1 MFDSECLI
9 CCLEGGKACSVHGQV
24 ASSDDVQ
31 ISPEFADFLR
41 KQEEA
46 ADPKV
51 ALLVAQ
57 ADALMKKAAALVKDA
72 SPMCEIDFRRNRST
86 LYGFSNLD
94 NFSRSQ
100 VGRMIELLK
109 REPEL
114 LEVKA
119 DRLEA
124 IAEKIVS
131 KVLLGDDRKL
141 LLPQVSVDWFMGY
154 LLMQEKRAERS
165 IEITRIDPVN
175 QAKHIKRRD
184 IYYQLRTNL
193 ARDIYVENRNE

>member
-9 CCLEGGKACSVHGQV
+9 CCLEGGKACSVHSQV
-24 ASSDDVQ
+24 TSSDEP
-31 ISPEFADFLR
+31 ITPEFADFMR

-46 ADPKV
+46 ADPQV

-57 ADALMKKAAALVKDA
+57 AGVLMMKAATLAKDA
-72 SPMCEIDFRRNRST
+72 SPMCEIDFRRDRST
-86 LYGFSNLD
+86 LYGFSTLD

-100 VGRMIELLK
+100 IGRIIDVLK

-124 IAEKIVS
+124 IAVKVVS
-131 KVLLGDDRKL
+131 KVLLGDDSKL

-154 LLMQEKRAERS
+154 LLMQEKRAERL
-165 IEITRIDPVN
+165 IEMMRADPVN

-184 IYYQLRTNL
+184 IYCQLRTNL
-193 ARDIYVENRNE
+193 ALSIYVENRNE

>member
-57 ADALMKKAAALVKDA
+57 AGVLMMKAASLAKDA

-86 LYGFSNLD
+86 LYGFSTLD

-124 IAEKIVS
+124 IAEKLVS
-131 KVLLGDDRKL
+131 KAILGDSNTL
-141 LLPQVSVDWFMGY
+141 LLPQASVDWFMGY

-165 IEITRIDPVN
+165 IEMMSADPVN

-193 ARDIYVENRNE
+193 ALDLQVLPK

>member
-1 MFDSECLI
+1 MTQLSENSLVDGI
-9 CCLEGGKACSVHGQV
+9 
-24 ASSDDVQ
+24 DV
-31 ISPEFADFLR
+31 SPEFADFLR

-46 ADPKV
+46 ADPQV

-86 LYGFSNLD
+86 LYGFNTLD

-100 VGRMIELLK
+100 VGRMIDVLK

-124 IAEKIVS
+124 IAVKIVS
-131 KVLLGDDRKL
+131 KVLLGDDSKL

-154 LLMQEKRAERS
+154 LLMKEKRAERS
-165 IEITRIDPVN
+165 IEVTRIDPVN
-175 QAKHIKRRD
+175 QAKHIKRRN

-193 ARDIYVENRNE
+193 AWDIYFKNRR

>member
-9 CCLEGGKACSVHGQV
+9 CCLEGGKACSVHSQV
-24 ASSDDVQ
+24 TSSDEP
-31 ISPEFADFLR
+31 ITPEFADFMR
-41 KQEEA
+41 KQDEA
-46 ADPKV
+46 ADPQV

-57 ADALMKKAAALVKDA
+57 ANVLMMKAAALSKNA
-72 SPMCEIDFRRNRST
+72 SAMCQVDLRRDRST
-86 LYGFSNLD
+86 FYGFSTLD

-100 VGRMIELLK
+100 IGRIIDVLK

-114 LEVKA
+114 LKVKA

-124 IAEKIVS
+124 IAAKIVS
-131 KVLLGDDRKL
+131 KVLLGDDSKL

-165 IEITRIDPVN
+165 IEVTRIDPVN
-175 QAKHIKRRD
+175 QAKHVNRRD
-184 IYYQLRTNL
+184 IYCQLRTNL
-193 ARDIYVENRNE
+193 ALSIYVENRNE

>member
-1 MFDSECLI
+1 MTQLSDNSLI
-9 CCLEGGKACSVHGQV
+9 EGK
-24 ASSDDVQ
+24 DT
-31 ISPEFADFLR
+31 SPEFADFLR

-46 ADPKV
+46 ADPQV

-57 ADALMKKAAALVKDA
+57 ADVLMMKAAALAKDA
-72 SPMCEIDFRRNRST
+72 SPMCEIDFRRNRSA
-86 LYGFSNLD
+86 LYGFNTLD

-100 VGRMIELLK
+100 VGRMIDVLK

-114 LEVKA
+114 LNVKA

-124 IAEKIVS
+124 IAEKLVS
-131 KVLLGDDRKL
+131 KVLLGDANTL

-154 LLMQEKRAERS
+154 LLMKEKRAERS

-175 QAKHIKRRD
+175 QAKHIKRRN
-184 IYYQLRTNL
+184 IYYQLRANL
-193 ARDIYVENRNE
+193 ALDLQVLSK

>member
-9 CCLEGGKACSVHGQV
+9 CCLEGGKACSVHSQV

-46 ADPKV
+46 ADPQV

-57 ADALMKKAAALVKDA
+57 AGVLMMKAAALAKDA

-86 LYGFSNLD
+86 LYGFSTLD
-94 NFSRSQ
+94 NFSRSH
-100 VGRMIELLK
+100 VDRMIDVLK

-114 LEVKA
+114 LEVNA

-124 IAEKIVS
+124 IAVKIVS
-131 KVLLGDDRKL
+131 KVLLGDSNTL

-154 LLMQEKRAERS
+154 LLMEEKRAERS

-193 ARDIYVENRNE
+193 ALDLQVLSK

>member
-9 CCLEGGKACSVHGQV
+9 CCLEGGKACSVHSQV
-24 ASSDDVQ
+24 TSSDEP
-31 ISPEFADFLR
+31 ITPEFADFMR

-46 ADPKV
+46 ADPQV

-57 ADALMKKAAALVKDA
+57 AGVLMMKAAALAKDA
-72 SPMCEIDFRRNRST
+72 SPMCEIDFRRDRST
-86 LYGFSNLD
+86 LYGFSTLD

-100 VGRMIELLK
+100 IGRIIDVLK

-124 IAEKIVS
+124 IAVKVVS
-131 KVLLGDDRKL
+131 KVLLGDDSKL

-154 LLMQEKRAERS
+154 LLMQEKRAERL
-165 IEITRIDPVN
+165 IEMMRADPVN

-184 IYYQLRTNL
+184 IYCQLRTNL
-193 ARDIYVENRNE
+193 ALSIYVENRNE

>member
-1 MFDSECLI
+1 MTQLSDNKSI
-9 CCLEGGKACSVHGQV
+9 EGK
-24 ASSDDVQ
+24 D
-31 ISPEFADFLR
+31 ITPEFADFLR

-57 ADALMKKAAALVKDA
+57 AGVLMMKAAALAKDA

-86 LYGFSNLD
+86 LYGFSTLD

-100 VGRMIELLK
+100 VGRMIEVLK

-114 LEVKA
+114 LNVKA

-124 IAEKIVS
+124 ITAKIVS
-131 KVLLGDDRKL
+131 KVLLGDDSKL

-184 IYYQLRTNL
+184 IYYQLRANL
-193 ARDIYVENRNE
+193 AWDIYVENRNE